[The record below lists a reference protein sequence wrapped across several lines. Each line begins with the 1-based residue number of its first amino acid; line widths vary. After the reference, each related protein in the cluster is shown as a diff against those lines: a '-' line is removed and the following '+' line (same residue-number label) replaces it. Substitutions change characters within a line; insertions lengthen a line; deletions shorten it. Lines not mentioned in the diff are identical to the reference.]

1 MEALELKLRGG
12 PISKSAPARY
22 RPRVLAEPG
31 HALTDLTLGLVAVVL
46 AIGLRRSPAVHHHWR
61 SALWWFG
68 VAALAGAVHHGL
80 ILRWPDV
87 ADPSWALIS
96 LLVVVAVSFLLAG
109 TVHDVLGGRHR
120 RTFWLLRSVGI
131 AAYVV
136 IALTGHAGI
145 QAILAC
151 ESLTMA
157 SILGLWAWAGS
168 RGHPRAPMMLLAIT
182 ASGAAAFTKLVGADV
197 GGLDPTSIYHLAQIP
212 GLVLLFAAVGGVSRR
227 PSSSWAVPARSA
239 P

>member
-1 MEALELKLRGG
+1 ML
-12 PISKSAPARY
+12 I
-22 RPRVLAEPG
+22 EPG
-31 HALTDLTLGLVAVVL
+31 HTLTDLSLGLVAVAL
-46 AIGLRRSPAVHHHWR
+46 AIGLGRSPLIHRHWR

-68 VAALAGAVHHGL
+68 IAALAGAMHHGVL
-80 ILRWPDV
+80 VRWPEV
-87 ADPSWALIS
+87 ADPSWTLIS
-96 LLVVVAVSFLLAG
+96 LLVVIAVSFLLAG
-109 TVHDVLGGRHR
+109 TVHDVLGERHT

-157 SILGLWAWAGS
+157 SILGLWFWAAY
-168 RGHPRAPMMLLAIT
+168 RGHPRASMMLVAIA
-182 ASGAAAFTKLVGADV
+182 ASGAAALTKLAGVDI
-197 GGLDPTSIYHLAQIP
+197 GGLDPTSIYHLAQVP